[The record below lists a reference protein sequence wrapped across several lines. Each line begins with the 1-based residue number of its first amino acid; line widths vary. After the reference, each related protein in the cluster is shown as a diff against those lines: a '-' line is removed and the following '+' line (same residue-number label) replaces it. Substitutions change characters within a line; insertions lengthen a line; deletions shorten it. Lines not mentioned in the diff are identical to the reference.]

1 MPGQTATPKERFEA
15 ASKHAALLRAL
26 YNHPKTVVAK
36 SQRAQA
42 DRSKMPATLWN
53 VLDFE
58 VSTFEKYLVPLLPPN
73 ATKNS
78 RALADAWDYADPNF
92 KENDAALADGLYP
105 KVQSAAMKEKW
116 SDAIGR
122 SVMLT
127 SIILDKPKQILFGGP
142 FDFGPEVEEAARAI
156 QAN

>member
-1 MPGQTATPKERFEA
+1 QTVTPKERFEA

-36 SQRAQA
+36 SKRALA

-58 VSTFEKYLVPLLPPN
+58 VSTFEQYLVPLLPPS

-78 RALADAWDYADPNF
+78 KALADAWDYTDPNF
-92 KENDAALADGLYP
+92 KEDEAALADDLYP
-105 KVQSAAMKEKW
+105 KMQSAALKEKW
-116 SDAIGR
+116 SDAAGR
-122 SVMLT
+122 TVMIT
-127 SIILDKPKQILFGGP
+127 SIILDKPRQILFGGP
-142 FDFGPEVEEAARAI
+142 LDFGPEVEEAARAL
-156 QAN
+156 Q